1 MCVYRLRKAKGQ
13 GDPDPLDEVSRQS
26 TSSGDFAADRT
37 AFLPHAWDL
46 SLEGSYIGFFRGG

>member
-37 AFLPHAWDL
+37 AFLPHA
-46 SLEGSYIGFFRGG
+46 